1 MTQLRSFLFFDES
14 KLTLQFFFLLWIC
27 FRYETAEKREKKMKW
42 RKNAPENTKK
52 KKLDDSKPDE
62 LFFVP
67 STILPIFLLFES
79 NTLEF
84 VDEKHDS
91 KAINFIIITSLRSL
105 VALSCCPHVDYLFSR
120 GRTRAVLLFM
130 SQVSHIF
137 FCVCLSGEMKSDG
150 KGDELA
156 ENEVE
161 DGRRR
166 RSRLE
171 DRKKSEGK

>member
-1 MTQLRSFLFFDES
+1 MPPKIQKKKVGRQQARRAFLRSFHYFAHF
-14 KLTLQFFFLLWIC
+14 
-27 FRYETAEKREKKMKW
+27 
-42 RKNAPENTKK
+42 
-52 KKLDDSKPDE
+52 
-62 LFFVP
+62 
-67 STILPIFLLFES
+67 FLLFES

-137 FCVCLSGEMKSDG
+137 FCVPFWR
-150 KGDELA
+150 
-156 ENEVE
+156 NEI
-161 DGRRR
+161 
-166 RSRLE
+166 
-171 DRKKSEGK
+171 